1 MRGLAYIMLLVLT
14 ACSVSVPDDTDPDVI
29 LAFQPVVSPM
39 TKGDG
44 LADLSVGVSAW
55 TLDKDLDW
63 IYGCEAGEYFRDS
76 RVVPDS
82 DDRWYLEDRIIW
94 PSKNE
99 RLTVIGYAPY
109 EAAESCCSV
118 YGVKFVNV
126 KVLEDQTDLLF
137 TAPVADAD
145 KHSSGGLVTLPL
157 QNALCKLDF
166 KVRSRVGLS
175 EKVEIKRIIL
185 DKASYEG
192 DFRSLP
198 QPEWNP
204 SGEVEDVEF
213 VEDIPRLMIPQRL
226 NSTVTVEF
234 EYTNAAGLSIM
245 QSLKTSVIEKELK
258 CGHHYTFILSVG
270 VDDVKF
276 LLEIL

>member
-1 MRGLAYIMLLVLT
+1 M
-14 ACSVSVPDDTDPDVI
+14 
-29 LAFQPVVSPM
+29 
-39 TKGDG
+39 
-44 LADLSVGVSAW
+44 
-55 TLDKDLDW
+55 
-63 IYGCEAGEYFRDS
+63 
-76 RVVPDS
+76 
-82 DDRWYLEDRIIW
+82 
-94 PSKNE
+94 
-99 RLTVIGYAPY
+99 
-109 EAAESCCSV
+109 
-118 YGVKFVNV
+118 
-126 KVLEDQTDLLF
+126 
-137 TAPVADAD
+137 
-145 KHSSGGLVTLPL
+145 PL

>member
-1 MRGLAYIMLLVLT
+1 MLLVLT
-14 ACSVSVPDDTDPDVI
+14 ACSVSVPDDTDPDVV

-55 TLDKDLDW
+55 TLDKDQDW

-82 DDRWYLEDRIIW
+82 DDRWYLEDRMIW

-126 KVLEDQTDLLF
+126 KV
-137 TAPVADAD
+137 
-145 KHSSGGLVTLPL
+145 
-157 QNALCKLDF
+157 
-166 KVRSRVGLS
+166 
-175 EKVEIKRIIL
+175 
-185 DKASYEG
+185 
-192 DFRSLP
+192 
-198 QPEWNP
+198 
-204 SGEVEDVEF
+204 
-213 VEDIPRLMIPQRL
+213 
-226 NSTVTVEF
+226 
-234 EYTNAAGLSIM
+234 
-245 QSLKTSVIEKELK
+245 QSLS
-258 CGHHYTFILSVG
+258 YR
-270 VDDVKF
+270 
-276 LLEIL
+276 